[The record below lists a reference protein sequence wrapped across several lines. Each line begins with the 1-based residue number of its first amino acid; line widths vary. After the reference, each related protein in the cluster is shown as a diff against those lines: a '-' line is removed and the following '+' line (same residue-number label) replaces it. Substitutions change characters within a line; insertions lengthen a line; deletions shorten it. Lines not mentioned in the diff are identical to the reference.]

1 MTAATLHVYPGQEG
15 PAGLLADKL
24 GVEMHGI
31 TIHTFP
37 DGESLLRV
45 QPVAGMALLYASL
58 DHPNDKLIHIL
69 QAAQALRTG
78 GVSRIV
84 LVCPYLCYMRQ
95 DMAFHEG
102 EAVTQKL
109 LGPLLGPSFDRI
121 VTVDPHLHRVASLVD
136 VFPGHEADA
145 LSAAT
150 LIGQTVAG
158 DAALKGAV
166 LVGPDGE
173 SRQWVAQAAT
183 ASGLD
188 FIVATKER
196 FGDRDVRVSLP
207 DAALA
212 AGRPAVIVDD
222 LISSGATMQACAQL
236 LLDAGATRIEAMAV
250 HAVCSPKDLARLRAA
265 GISRVRS
272 CDSIIHET
280 NAIALA
286 PLLAGALKQ
295 ETTP

>member
-15 PAGLLADKL
+15 PARLLAEKL
-24 GVEMHGI
+24 GVAMHRI

-45 QPVAGMALLYASL
+45 QPVAGTVLLYASL

-69 QAAQALRTG
+69 QAAQALRHG
-78 GVSRIV
+78 GASRVV

-121 VTVDPHLHRVASLVD
+121 VTVDPHLHRVSSLTD

-145 LSAAT
+145 LSAAA
-150 LIGQTVAG
+150 LIGEAVAE
-158 DAALKGAV
+158 DAALNGAV

-173 SRQWVAQAAT
+173 SQQWVARAAL

-188 FIVATKER
+188 FIIATKER

-207 DAALA
+207 DATLA
-212 AGRPAVIVDD
+212 AGRPAVIIDD
-222 LISSGATMQACAQL
+222 LISSGATMQACARL
-236 LLDAGATRIEAMAV
+236 LLGAGATHVEAMAV
-250 HAVCSPKDLARLRAA
+250 HAVCSAADLLRLREV

-286 PLLAGALKQ
+286 PLLAGALTR
-295 ETTP
+295 ETRA

>member
-1 MTAATLHVYPGQEG
+1 MTPVALYVYPGQEG
-15 PAGLLADKL
+15 PAGGFAEML
-24 GVEMHGI
+24 GMEMRGI
-31 TIHTFP
+31 DIHTFP

-45 QPVAGMALLYASL
+45 QPVAGTALVYVSL
-58 DHPNDKLIHIL
+58 DHPNGKLIHIL
-69 QAAQALRTG
+69 QAAQALRASG
-78 GVSRIV
+78 ASRIV

-109 LGPLLGPSFDRI
+109 LGPLLGPFFDRI
-121 VTVDPHLHRVASLVD
+121 VTVDPHLHRVSSLTE

-145 LSAAT
+145 LSAAA
-150 LIGQTVAG
+150 LIGETVAG

-173 SRQWVAQAAT
+173 SRQWVAQAAA
-183 ASGLD
+183 ASGQD

-207 DAALA
+207 DATLA
-212 AGRPAVIVDD
+212 AGRPAVIIDD
-222 LISSGATMQACAQL
+222 LISSGATMQACARL
-236 LLDAGATRIEAMAV
+236 LRDAGATRVEAMAV
-250 HAVCSPKDLARLRAA
+250 HAVCSTNDLARLREA

-286 PLLAGALKQ
+286 PLLAGALKR
-295 ETTP
+295 ETRA